1 MQGRYPA
8 EEDQK
13 TLPNAGD
20 SIDEQLMKLIRE
32 RHPDAQFSIHMLR
45 EWKEKWSFVGEPKDR
60 VMVTVPIKGKA
71 TEVDITQ
78 EMRSACESILPPV
91 CETMIGLLMKVDP
104 EFQDKVRNNVT
115 LAGGTSMISGL
126 AEAVTKALTEL
137 GGGRATVVKD
147 PIFAG
152 SDGSLAIAQDA
163 STSDWEK
170 LSL

>member
-1 MQGRYPA
+1 
-8 EEDQK
+8 
-13 TLPNAGD
+13 
-20 SIDEQLMKLIRE
+20 
-32 RHPDAQFSIHMLR
+32 
-45 EWKEKWSFVGEPKDR
+45 
-60 VMVTVPIKGKA
+60 
-71 TEVDITQ
+71 
-78 EMRSACESILPPV
+78 
-91 CETMIGLLMKVDP
+91 MKVDP